1 MARDDF
7 FVIAYRILAYL
18 YGCMKAGEKPDPAM
32 ISAERLGV
40 PAGYRSSVL
49 KNLLRKGYVEGM
61 DEVEVP
67 GFGTLIDPVEPEITM
82 DGVEFMQ
89 ENSAIARAKAALK
102 ELKEIVPGL

>member
-49 KNLLRKGYVEGM
+49 KNLLRKG
-61 DEVEVP
+61 P